1 MVVETVVVEAV
12 VEAEAVVEEV
22 VEAVAGVEAVAEVVE
37 AVAVVEAVVTAEES
51 RQTDARSGS
60 SPSWH
65 HLLRSTRLRHPFVQ
79 S

>member
-1 MVVETVVVEAV
+1 VVVEELVVVEAV
-12 VEAEAVVEEV
+12 EAVAEAEVVVEEVEVEVEVVV
-22 VEAVAGVEAVAEVVE
+22 VEAVAGVEAV
-37 AVAVVEAVVTAEES
+37 VAAEES